1 MTLHQLKLLCA
12 LAEHRSLTQA
22 GTALLRSQP
31 AVSLQ
36 LKELQKELGAVLY
49 ERFGHALHLT
59 DAGRSLEQYARRIL
73 ALVEEA
79 EAAVHAQQEGRGGR
93 IRIGASTTPG
103 IYLLPLILSAFRQT
117 HPTLALTLEVGNTN
131 TITEKLL
138 HNELDLGVV
147 GGTLASEALTVI
159 PWQTDTLVLTVGRG
173 HTWTKRKTIHPKELH
188 TQPILGRE
196 RGSATRETYERV
208 FVQHGL
214 ALPRTIEMGEGEAIK
229 RAVEAGLGIAIMSA
243 SSVAREV
250 QDGRII
256 TLRLKGL
263 PITRPLNIVHH
274 KDKTLTTPLQELL
287 RQLKAKGSGRL

>member
-1 MTLHQLKLLCA
+1 MTLHQLKLLRA

-22 GTALLRSQP
+22 GTTLLRSQP

-49 ERFGHALHLT
+49 ERFGNTLHLT

-103 IYLLPLILSAFRQT
+103 IYLLPPLLSAFRQT
-117 HPTLALTLEVGNTN
+117 RPTLALTLEVGNTN

-159 PWQTDTLVLTVGRG
+159 PWQTDTLVLTVGTD
-173 HTWTKRKTIHPKELH
+173 HPWAKRKTIRPKELQ

-196 RGSATRETYERV
+196 RGSATRETYERA

-214 ALPRTIEMGEGEAIK
+214 TLPRTIEIGEAEAIK
-229 RAVEAGLGIAIMSA
+229 RAVEAGLGIALMSA

-250 QDGRII
+250 QDGRIT

-274 KDKTLTTPLQELL
+274 KDKTLTTPLQELY
-287 RQLKAKGSGRL
+287 RQLKGKGSDCL

>member
-12 LAEHRSLTQA
+12 VAEHRSLTQA

-49 ERFGHALHLT
+49 ERFGNTLHLT

-79 EAAVHAQQEGRGGR
+79 QVAIHAQHEGRGGR

-103 IYLLPLILSAFRQT
+103 IYLLPLILSVFRQT

-131 TITEKLL
+131 TIAEKLL

-173 HTWTKRKTIHPKELH
+173 HAWTKRKTIHPKELH

-196 RGSATRETYERV
+196 RGSATRETYERA

-214 ALPRTIEMGEGEAIK
+214 ALPRTIEIGEGEAIK

-250 QDGRII
+250 QDGRIM
-256 TLRLKGL
+256 TLRLKGM